1 MLLTRK
7 RHVRN
12 FTKFLT
18 GALGKG
24 RKGKNVYPVFE
35 NVKFMSSIIS
45 CFIHIIL
52 SLSLSLQTAKDSTEL
67 ISRVICDY
75 SRSRNRRARG
85 GEGVLISGGERG
97 WKIKYTVF
105 YLRSSTYV

>member
-7 RHVRN
+7 HHVHN

-18 GALGKG
+18 GGLGKG
-24 RKGKNVYPVFE
+24 RKGNKCIPVFE

-52 SLSLSLQTAKDSTEL
+52 SHSKQQRIPLS
-67 ISRVICDY
+67 
-75 SRSRNRRARG
+75 
-85 GEGVLISGGERG
+85 
-97 WKIKYTVF
+97 
-105 YLRSSTYV
+105 